1 MQVVRSLIAYQG
13 NKYKLL
19 PEILNQFPKD
29 STHLHDVFGGSGVV
43 TINASSIMKK
53 VYYNEHDKIICS
65 ILENIRDA
73 GSPEELEERF
83 DRCVKHFGLGKGN
96 KDEFEVFLEHCNLHP
111 HPLKWFVVSKH
122 CYSNL
127 LRFNRGV
134 CTAQFGD
141 RGFLP
146 SKDRTRK
153 FTATY
158 QGLQGV
164 KITHKDF
171 RKYLNALIDK
181 AKKKKL
187 PKGTIVYLDPPY
199 TASGDMVYHGTWSEY
214 DDKDMFELCDL
225 MTKHKIK
232 WMMSNVFR
240 HGDKVNTPLKKF
252 AKKYKVL
259 YLDAKYC
266 LKNAKDHTNQGT
278 EEVLIK
284 NFKE

>member
-1 MQVVRSLIAYQG
+1 MTDIVRSVIAYQG

-19 PEILNQFPKD
+19 PEILDQLPNKA
-29 STHLHDVFGGSGVV
+29 THLHDVFGGSGVV
-43 TINASSIMKK
+43 TINANKILKK
-53 VYYNEHDKIICS
+53 VFYNEHDKIICE
-65 ILENIRDA
+65 ILEAIRD
-73 GSPEELEERF
+73 EESVENLEYRF
-83 DRCVKHFGLGKGN
+83 DRCVDHFDLGKGR
-96 KDEFEVFLEHCNLHP
+96 KEQFLEFIEHCNNHP
-111 HPLKWFVVSKH
+111 HPLKWLVVSKH

-127 LRFNRGV
+127 LRFNDGR

-153 FTATY
+153 FTATFE
-158 QGLQGV
+158 GFQGV
-164 KITHKDF
+164 KITSLDF
-171 RKYLNALIDK
+171 RKYLKKLIK
-181 AKKKKL
+181 TAKKL

-199 TASGDMVYHGTWSEY
+199 TASGDMVYFGDWSEY
-214 DDKDMFELCDL
+214 DDADLFELCDQ

-240 HGDKVNTPLKKF
+240 HGDKINKPLKKF

-259 YLDAKYC
+259 FIDANYC
-266 LKNAKDHTNQGT
+266 LKNAKDSTNQGT

-284 NFKE
+284 NY